1 MPIEKLLD
9 DFFFEKCARVP
20 LSRPLK
26 EGSPPQKK
34 MWEKKFQLTPC
45 FLFRILSLY
54 INEDVCKKLD
64 LKILRIDRNMDI
76 ER

>member
-9 DFFFEKCARVP
+9 DFFLKNVCGSP
-20 LSRPLK
+20 LAPLK

-34 MWEKKFQLTPC
+34 FWEKKCQLTPF
-45 FLFRILSLY
+45 FLFRILYLY

-64 LKILRIDRNMDI
+64 LKILRIERNTDI